1 MIGKIKNF
9 VNLTKISKTNIV
21 TQEIKKGLI
30 ISLEVLRSEKAEE
43 NKQVLPF
50 VSAYNPNNPNLFLST
65 TYFHQVTTTKDIFRK
80 YKVIDYQ

>member
-50 VSAYNPNNPNLFLST
+50 VSTYNPNNRNLFLST
-65 TYFHQVTTTKDIFRK
+65 TYFHQVTMTKDTFRK

>member
-50 VSAYNPNNPNLFLST
+50 VSTYNPNNRNLF
-65 TYFHQVTTTKDIFRK
+65 
-80 YKVIDYQ
+80 